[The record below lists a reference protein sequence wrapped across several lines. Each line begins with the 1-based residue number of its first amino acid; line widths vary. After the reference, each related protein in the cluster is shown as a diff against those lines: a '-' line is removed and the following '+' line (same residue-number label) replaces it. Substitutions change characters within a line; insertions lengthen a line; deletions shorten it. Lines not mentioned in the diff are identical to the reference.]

1 MTEST
6 GRDLAAY
13 ADKVPSDHNVA
24 FAAWITE
31 NTGVKV
37 DVKSISLAVALVH
50 EYQKSPEN
58 KARRAEAA
66 KAAKVAAA
74 EKKAAAPAKKA
85 GNPAK
90 KTAAPAKKATVVS
103 SGAPK
108 KAAPAKKKA
117 GALKAVDPVF

>member
-1 MTEST
+1 MSEST

-13 ADKVPSDHNVA
+13 ADKKPTDHSVA
-24 FAAWITE
+24 FAAWITD

-37 DVKSISLAVALVH
+37 DVKSVSLAVALVH

-66 KAAKVAAA
+66 KASKAAAA

-85 GNPAK
+85 A
-90 KTAAPAKKATVVS
+90 
-103 SGAPK
+103 K
-108 KAAPAKKKA
+108 KAAPAKKTAAAKKKTG
-117 GALKAVDPVF
+117 GALKSVDPVF